1 VTRDSVGTSVLRGIG
16 IRRQVV
22 AVAAVMATL
31 AALGA
36 PSPAAAGIQQE
47 LAVFAT
53 CPINT
58 PGVTACIVSRTTAG
72 EFVLGS
78 KAVTV
83 NKTITLQGGLSEL
96 TNQLV
101 PATDGNTLSKT
112 PLTVP
117 GGLVGIEL
125 GGVTEVT
132 ATAELA
138 GPVLLELENLGSNNP
153 AVVLPLKVKLD
164 NPLLGNGCYIGSNTE
179 PTTLQLTS
187 GTTNPPPP
195 NKPITGSKGEAPIFL
210 DRNKIIVINHSSL
223 VDNSFSVPGV
233 NGCGLLP
240 LVIDP
245 VVDLDAGL
253 PAAAGKNTAILSGG
267 FLAASSRTVKA
278 ERALPELGR
287 CVKVAGV
294 KEEVAE
300 EVVETVF
307 HGHFENATCVGENLA
322 NAGRFEWIPGPG
334 AQPKF
339 TGTSAATTLATVG
352 HAAIKCSAG
361 SYSGEYTGPKT
372 ATETIKL
379 TGCQRTS
386 SKQACQS
393 AGAAAGEIV
402 SSPLEGSLGFVQD
415 FYEGETLHLSVGL
428 DLTHSPSLVAAE
440 CGASKEAVVVEGS
453 VIGPFGTVDK
463 MVAANTLKYKATGG
477 KQAPEAFEGGP
488 TDTLLAHFGTGAE
501 QAGLTSTEKIT
512 NGEKLEI
519 KGASIQ

>member
-16 IRRQVV
+16 VRRQVV

-53 CPINT
+53 CPIST

-101 PATDGNTLSKT
+101 PPTDGNTLSKT

-117 GGLVGIEL
+117 GGLVGIEVD
-125 GGVTEVT
+125 GITEVT

-164 NPLLGNGCYIGSNTE
+164 NPVLGNGCYIGSNTE
-179 PTTLQLTS
+179 PTTLSLIT

-195 NKPITGSKGEAPIFL
+195 NKPITGNKGEAPIFL
-210 DRNKIIVINHSSL
+210 DHNKIIVINHSSL

-267 FLAASSRTVKA
+267 FLAASSRTVTA
-278 ERALPELGR
+278 ERALPEVGR
-287 CVKVAGV
+287 CVKVPGV
-294 KEEVAE
+294 KEEVE
-300 EVVETVF
+300 EGVVETVF
-307 HGHFENATCVGENLA
+307 HGAFENSTCVGENLA
-322 NAGRFEWIPGPG
+322 NHGKFEWLPGPG
-334 AQPKF
+334 ANSKF
-339 TGTSAATTLATVG
+339 TGASAATTLETVG
-352 HAAIKCSAG
+352 HAAIKCAAG
-361 SYSGEYTGPKT
+361 AYAGEYTGPKT

-379 TGCQRTS
+379 TGCQRTLT
-386 SKQACQS
+386 KQACQS

-402 SSPLEGSLGFVQD
+402 SSPLEGALGFVQD

-428 DLTHSPSLVAAE
+428 DVKHSPSLVAAE
-440 CGASKEAVVVEGS
+440 CGATKEAVVVEGS

-463 MVAANTLKYKATGG
+463 MVAANTVKYKATAG
-477 KQAPEAFEGGP
+477 KQAPEGFEGGP
-488 TDTLLAHFGTGAE
+488 NDTLLAHFGTGSE
-501 QAGLTSTEKIT
+501 QAGLTGVEKVT

-519 KGASIQ
+519 KGASVQ